1 MHDPRM
7 NYFQSGCSW
16 LSPGTGAIRTHA
28 CAPRVCRRA
37 RLHAHTRGTRRIR
50 HAVPQADTDSGL
62 DAPTFQRMLGS
73 PQIERVDGRGAQDLA
88 VEANEGS
95 PFKS

>member
-1 MHDPRM
+1 MLLAFTWHWRHQ
-7 NYFQSGCSW
+7 NSRVRAARLQTRAS
-16 LSPGTGAIRTHA
+16 ARTHA
-28 CAPRVCRRA
+28 
-37 RLHAHTRGTRRIR
+37 RGTRRIR